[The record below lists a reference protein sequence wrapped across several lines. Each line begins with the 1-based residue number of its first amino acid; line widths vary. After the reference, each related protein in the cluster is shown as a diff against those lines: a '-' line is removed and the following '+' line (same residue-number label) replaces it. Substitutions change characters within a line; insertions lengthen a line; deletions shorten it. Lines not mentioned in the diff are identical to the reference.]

1 MRRRPPVSVPYTSLS
16 TGPRLDTFGMKL
28 RHPRWSGA
36 SGTRRSK
43 AAVRGWISRRAK
55 RPSWFQSDE
64 ACRSVIGET
73 RPPARRCFAKPTH
86 RDCTAPPTLGPNC
99 RLQLEYNRSKR
110 VSITGPRCKNHCRDL
125 QGRTIPLY
133 LNQDRSGGEQP
144 AVTDA
149 KPNSVVPA
157 TIDIIEI
164 VNAERTTRIV
174 TGRPSPMSSICDRL
188 HALAPPARSHRL
200 NRLRTPQY
208 RG

>member
-1 MRRRPPVSVPYTSLS
+1 MFRKADAS
-16 TGPRLDTFGMKL
+16 RLYG
-28 RHPRWSGA
+28 
-36 SGTRRSK
+36 
-43 AAVRGWISRRAK
+43 
-55 RPSWFQSDE
+55 
-64 ACRSVIGET
+64 
-73 RPPARRCFAKPTH
+73 
-86 RDCTAPPTLGPNC
+86 PPTLGPNC

-110 VSITGPRCKNHCRDL
+110 VPLRGPDAKTTVDL